1 VNVDRDG
8 VADDGSMTS
17 IIHYPKE
24 FVGSITI
31 SPRRALL
38 GTRQAVISPEF
49 RRIPYKALESI
60 VIPQSCPIV
69 RA

>member
-49 RRIPYKALESI
+49 GGFLAERPNLLLIA
-60 VIPQSCPIV
+60 QS
-69 RA
+69 